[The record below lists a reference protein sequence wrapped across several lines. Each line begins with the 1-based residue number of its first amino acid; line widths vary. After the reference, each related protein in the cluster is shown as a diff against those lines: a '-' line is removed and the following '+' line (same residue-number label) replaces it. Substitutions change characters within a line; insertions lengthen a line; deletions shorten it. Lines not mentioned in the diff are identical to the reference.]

1 MTHGTA
7 PRISLQVHLQHRR
20 LRQVTTDEAALYPSL
35 LALQSGPR
43 LLGFLGFY
51 GPVAQSGERRPRMAE
66 VRGSSPLGSTLFFC
80 WFAGKTQ
87 RTRNRGQHGPR
98 PSCSNRAATHRANLS
113 LSSNTC
119 GTPGCIHDLSCTPA
133 TLLLSENVNPKIVQ
147 EMLGHSTIT
156 QTMDTYSHVLPD
168 MQDQAVRVIE
178 SALTP

>member
-66 VRGSSPLGSTLFFC
+66 VTSSSLVGSTIIFLR
-80 WFAGKTQ
+80 FAGKTYQGTERRYTCQPLLDDSLTTVEADLGEYVFHRTCSVIAHTGDHVRIGVQ
-87 RTRNRGQHGPR
+87 RDRH
-98 PSCSNRAATHRANLS
+98 
-113 LSSNTC
+113 C
-119 GTPGCIHDLSCTPA
+119 GVAQKFLY
-133 TLLLSENVNPKIVQ
+133 V
-147 EMLGHSTIT
+147 LGVYVTA
-156 QTMDTYSHVLPD
+156 Q
-168 MQDQAVRVIE
+168 
-178 SALTP
+178 